1 MTTADT
7 TSGWEFWIDRGG
19 TFTDVVARSPDGDID
34 SIKLLSEN
42 PGHYADA
49 AVHGISAFLDGRD
62 EASSPAHGDTG
73 GIAAV
78 RMGTTVATNALLQRR
93 GARTALVITR
103 GFGDALRIG
112 YQNRPDI
119 FALNIELPDML
130 YSHVVEAGE
139 RVSAQ
144 GEVIVPLDEAGLRTE
159 LEKVLER
166 GVQSVAIV
174 FLHGYRFPEHERQ
187 AARIA
192 RDTGFRQ
199 ISVSHATSAL
209 MKLISRG
216 DTTLA
221 DAYLS
226 PVLNR
231 YVVQVR
237 EGLADRLGDA
247 PLLFMQSHGGLVSA
261 DAFRGRDSILSG
273 PAGGVVGMAE
283 SASAAGLKHLIGFD
297 MGGTSTDVSLYN
309 GEFERS
315 GSMTIA
321 GVRFSAPVMRV
332 ETVAAG
338 GGSILRFASQ
348 RLQVGPE
355 SAGAYPGPACY
366 RNEGPLTV
374 TDANVL
380 LGRIQPDHFPEVFG
394 PEGNEGIDFEVVSRR
409 FEQLA
414 GEVAQQTGQPADCD
428 RLAAGF
434 LRIAVERMANAIK
447 RISTQRGH
455 DVSRFTLCCFGGA
468 AGQHACQVAD
478 ALGVEQ
484 VFLHPLAGVLSA
496 YGMGMAEMR
505 SLQQRSVE
513 QPLGDE
519 LLPELASAYAELE
532 SANTALLARQGV
544 DRARLRFVRRAMLR
558 VAGSDTPLIVSWH
571 GDASRMAEEFRQA
584 HQTRFGFEPGG
595 AALIVESVESEA
607 SVPGAEVSEP
617 RWTGGERD
625 PAAEAVRDVW
635 FGDRRVP
642 TRIFRRERLAAGCR
656 IDGPAIVVEDHS
668 TLVIE
673 PDWRAEVN
681 EFGHVILARHT
692 PRPASERIGTDADPV
707 MLEVFNN
714 LFMHIAEQMGVVLE
728 NTAHSVN
735 IKERLD
741 FSCGVFDPQ
750 GDLIANAPH
759 MPVHLG
765 SMGDSVRTILGHRRD
780 TMKPGDTFMLN
791 APYNG
796 GTHLP
801 DVTVVTPVFDAEGG
815 DLIFSVAC
823 RAHHADI
830 GGCSP
835 GSMPATSASIH
846 EEGVLIDNVRLVEA
860 GRFREDAVR
869 RLLVSSGYPA
879 RNPDQNVA
887 DFKAQIAANTRG
899 VAELGAMV
907 EHFGL
912 DVVHAYMGHIK
923 RNAEA
928 CVRDAIAALRDGEWS
943 VELDGGET
951 IRVRIAIDR
960 GRRSASIDFAGT
972 SPESPDNFNAP
983 ASVARAAAL
992 YVFRTLVEDD
1002 IPLNQGCMKPL
1013 TIRFPDKCLVNPRYP
1028 SAVAAGNV
1036 ETSQCITDALLAA
1049 LNVCAAAQ
1057 GTMNNL
1063 TFGNERH
1070 QYYETICGGSGAG
1083 PGFDGASAVHTHM
1096 TNSRLTDPEVLEWRF
1111 PVRLERFCIRS
1122 GSGGGGRHRGGDGVI
1137 REIRFLEPMNVSILS
1152 NRRRLAPFG
1161 LKGGGDGQ
1169 PGRNYVI
1176 RAGGEV
1182 EQLKATAEVQLQTG
1196 DRFVVETPGGG
1207 GYGPAELQNETTSEE
1222 KPPSG

>member
-1 MTTADT
+1 MTNSNTRP
-7 TSGWEFWIDRGG
+7 GWEFWIDRGG
-19 TFTDVVARSPDGDID
+19 TFTDVVARSPEGEID
-34 SIKLLSEN
+34 SVKLLSKN

-49 AVHGISAFLDGRD
+49 AVHGIGQFTDGD
-62 EASSPAHGDTG
+62 DPAP
-73 GIAAV
+73 IAAV

-93 GARTALVITR
+93 GASTALVTTR

-119 FALNIELPDML
+119 FALEIKLPEML
-130 YSHVVEAGE
+130 YSQVIEAEE
-139 RVSAQ
+139 RISAT
-144 GEVIVPLDEAGLRTE
+144 GEVITPLDESRLRSELVQARAGGLN
-159 LEKVLER
+159 
-166 GVQSVAIV
+166 SVAIV
-174 FLHGYRFPEHERQ
+174 FLHGYRFPEHEQ
-187 AARIA
+187 EAARIA
-192 RDTGFRQ
+192 GDVGFRQ

-231 YVVQVR
+231 YVRRVR
-237 EGLADRLGDA
+237 EGLAGRLGDA

-261 DAFRGRDSILSG
+261 DAFRGKDSILSG

-283 SASAAGLKHLIGFD
+283 TASAAGLRRLIGFD

-309 GEFERS
+309 GEFERT
-315 GSMTIA
+315 GHMTIA

-366 RNEGPLTV
+366 RNDGPLTV

-380 LGRIQPDHFPEVFG
+380 LGRIQPDHFPRVFG
-394 PEGNEGIDFEVVSRR
+394 PDGDEGIDAEVVSSR
-409 FEQLA
+409 FERLA
-414 GEVAQQTGQPADCD
+414 GEVRRQTGKPVDCD
-428 RLAAGF
+428 LLAAGF

-513 QPLGDE
+513 QPLGDA
-519 LLPELASAYAELE
+519 LLPELESVFTELE
-532 SANTALLARQGV
+532 AANSELLARQGV
-544 DRARLRFVRRAMLR
+544 DPALLRFVRRGMLR

-571 GDASRMAEEFRQA
+571 GDARRIARDFRQA
-584 HQTRFGFEPGG
+584 HQTRFGFEP
-595 AALIVESVESEA
+595 AHATLIVESVESEA
-607 SVPGAEVSEP
+607 TVPGARVTEP
-617 RWTGGERD
+617 RWTGGESD

-642 TRIFRRERLAAGCR
+642 TRVFRRERLAAGCR
-656 IDGPAIVVEDHS
+656 IDGPTIIVEDNS

-673 PDWRAEVN
+673 PDWRALVN
-681 EFGHVILARHT
+681 EFGHVVLARHT
-692 PRPASERIGTDADPV
+692 PRPASERIGTEVDPV

-741 FSCGVFDPQ
+741 FSCGVFDPE

-765 SMGDSVRTILGHRRD
+765 SMGDSVNTILAQRRD

-801 DVTVVTPVFDAEGG
+801 DVTVVTPVFDAEGR
-815 DLIFSVAC
+815 DLVFSVAC

-835 GSMPATSASIH
+835 GSMPATSTSIH

-860 GRFREDAVR
+860 GKFREDAVR
-869 RLLVSSGYPA
+869 RLLASGEYPA

-899 VAELGAMV
+899 VAELGTMV
-907 EHFGL
+907 EQFGL

-923 RNAEA
+923 RNAEE
-928 CVRDAIAALRDGEWS
+928 CVREAIAALRDGEWS
-943 VELDGGET
+943 VGLDGGET
-951 IRVRIAIDR
+951 INVRIAIDHD
-960 GRRSASIDFAGT
+960 RRCAGIDFEGT
-972 SPESPDNFNAP
+972 SPESPGNFNAP
-983 ASVARAAAL
+983 ASIARAAAL

-1002 IPLNQGCMKPL
+1002 IPLNQGCMTPL
-1013 TIRFPDKCLVNPRYP
+1013 TIRFPDASLVNPRYP
-1028 SAVAAGNV
+1028 AAVAAGNV

-1049 LNVCAAAQ
+1049 LDVCAASQ
-1057 GTMNNL
+1057 GGMNNL

-1122 GSGGGGRHRGGDGVI
+1122 GSGGRGRHAGGDGVI
-1137 REIRFLEPMNVSILS
+1137 RELRFLEPMNVSILS

-1161 LKGGGDGQ
+1161 LQGGGDGQ

-1176 RAGGEV
+1176 RASGEV
-1182 EQLKATAEVQLQTG
+1182 EHLTATAEVLLQAG

-1207 GYGPAELQNETTSEE
+1207 GYGQESTRGRTFGKMAPLTDQGNSNE
-1222 KPPSG
+1222 GQR

>member
-1 MTTADT
+1 MTATDT
-7 TSGWEFWIDRGG
+7 TQGWEFWIDRGG
-19 TFTDVVARSPDGDID
+19 TFTDVVARSPKGEIA
-34 SIKLLSEN
+34 SVKLLSEN

-49 AVHGISAFLDGRD
+49 AVHGIGLFTAGDD
-62 EASSPAHGDTG
+62 PAP
-73 GIAAV
+73 IAAV

-93 GARTALVITR
+93 GASTALVTTR

-119 FALNIELPDML
+119 FALRIELPEML
-130 YSHVVEAGE
+130 YNHVIEADE
-139 RVSAQ
+139 RISAT
-144 GEVIVPLDEAGLRTE
+144 GEVITPLDEARLRTE
-159 LEKVLER
+159 LSEARAR
-166 GVQSVAIV
+166 GVNSVAIV
-174 FLHGYRFPEHERQ
+174 FLHGYRFPEHEQ
-187 AARIA
+187 LAGRIA
-192 RDTGFRQ
+192 SDIGFQQ

-231 YVVQVR
+231 YVRQVR
-237 EGLADRLGDA
+237 EGLAGRLGDA

-261 DAFRGRDSILSG
+261 DAFRGKDSILSG
-273 PAGGVVGMAE
+273 PAGGVVGMAGT
-283 SASAAGLKHLIGFD
+283 AAAAGLRRLIGFD

-315 GSMTIA
+315 GGMTIA
-321 GVRFSAPVMRV
+321 GIRFSAPVMRV

-338 GGSILRFASQ
+338 GGSILKFASQ

-355 SAGAYPGPACY
+355 SAGAFPGPACY
-366 RNEGPLTV
+366 RNDGPLTV

-380 LGRIQPDHFPEVFG
+380 LGRIQADHFPRVFG
-394 PEGNEGIDFEVVSRR
+394 PGGDEGIDVEVVTQR
-409 FEQLA
+409 FARLA
-414 GEVAQQTGQPADCD
+414 EEVRLQSGKPVDSD

-496 YGMGMAEMR
+496 YGMGLAEMR

-513 QPLGDE
+513 QPLSDD
-519 LLPELASAYAELE
+519 LLPELESTYAELE
-532 SANTALLARQGV
+532 AANADLLARQGV
-544 DRARLRFVRRAMLR
+544 DPARLCFVRRLMIK
-558 VAGSDTPLIVSWH
+558 VAGSDTPLAVTWQDGTGRMVS
-571 GDASRMAEEFRQA
+571 EFHQA
-584 HQTRFGFEPGG
+584 HRTRFGFEPTDS
-595 AALIVESVESEA
+595 ALIVESVESEA
-607 SVPGAEVSEP
+607 TVPGARVVEP
-617 RWTGGERD
+617 GWTGGERD
-625 PAAEAVRDVW
+625 PEAEAVRDVW
-635 FGDRRVP
+635 FGERRIP
-642 TRIFRRERLAAGCR
+642 TPIFRRDRLAAGCL
-656 IDGPAIVVEDHS
+656 IDGPAIIVENNS

-673 PDWRAEVN
+673 PDWRAHVN
-681 EFGHVILARHT
+681 DFGHVILSRHT
-692 PRPASERIGTDADPV
+692 PRPAAERVGTDADPV

-741 FSCGVFDPQ
+741 FSCGVFDPD

-765 SMGDSVRTILGHRRD
+765 SMGDSVRAILEHRRE
-780 TMKPGDTFMLN
+780 TMKPGDAFMLN

-801 DVTVVTPVFDAEGG
+801 DVTVVAPVFDAGG
-815 DLIFSVAC
+815 RNLIFSVAC

-830 GGCSP
+830 GGISP
-835 GSMPATSASIH
+835 GSMPATSTSIH
-846 EEGVLIDNVRLVEA
+846 EEGVLIDNVGLVDA
-860 GRFREDAVR
+860 GRFQEDAVR
-869 RLLVSSGYPA
+869 ALLASGPHPA
-879 RNPDQNVA
+879 RNPDQNIA

-907 EHFGL
+907 EQFGL
-912 DVVHAYMGHIK
+912 EVVHAYMAHIK
-923 RNAEA
+923 RNAEE
-928 CVRDAIAALRDGEWS
+928 CVRDAIAALHDGDWS
-943 VELDGGET
+943 LALDGGET
-951 IRVRIAIDR
+951 VRVRVLIDR
-960 GRRSASIDFAGT
+960 AQRCATLDFDGT
-972 SPESPDNFNAP
+972 SGESPGNFNAP
-983 ASVARAAAL
+983 ASIARAAAL
-992 YVFRTLVEDD
+992 YVFRTLVKED
-1002 IPLNQGCMKPL
+1002 IPLNQGCLKPL
-1013 TIRFPDKCLVNPRYP
+1013 TIRLPEGSLVSPRYP
-1028 SAVAAGNV
+1028 AAVAAGNV

-1063 TFGNERH
+1063 TFGNDRH

-1083 PGFDGASAVHTHM
+1083 PDFDGASAVHTHM

-1111 PVRLERFCIRS
+1111 PVRLERFCIRR
-1122 GSGGGGRHRGGDGVI
+1122 GSGGSGRHRGGDGVI
-1137 REIRFLEPMNVSILS
+1137 RELRFLEPMNVSILS
-1152 NRRRLAPFG
+1152 NRRRQAPFG
-1161 LKGGGDGQ
+1161 LHGGADGQ

-1176 RAGGEV
+1176 RADGSLEH
-1182 EQLKATAEVQLQTG
+1182 LTATAEVQLETN

-1207 GYGPAELQNETTSEE
+1207 GYGSARFQDRS
-1222 KPPSG
+1222 

>member
-1 MTTADT
+1 MTATDT
-7 TSGWEFWIDRGG
+7 TQGWEFWIDRGG
-19 TFTDVVARSPDGDID
+19 TFTDVVARSPKGEIA
-34 SIKLLSEN
+34 SVKLLSEN

-49 AVHGISAFLDGRD
+49 AVHGIGLFTAGDD
-62 EASSPAHGDTG
+62 PAP
-73 GIAAV
+73 IAAV

-93 GARTALVITR
+93 GASTALVTTR

-119 FALNIELPDML
+119 FALRIELPEML
-130 YSHVVEAGE
+130 YNHVIEADE
-139 RVSAQ
+139 RISAT
-144 GEVIVPLDEAGLRTE
+144 GEVITPLDEARLRTE
-159 LEKVLER
+159 LSEARAR
-166 GVQSVAIV
+166 GVNSVAIV
-174 FLHGYRFPEHERQ
+174 FLHGYRFPEHEQ
-187 AARIA
+187 LAGRIA
-192 RDTGFRQ
+192 SDIGFQQ

-231 YVVQVR
+231 YVRQVR
-237 EGLADRLGDA
+237 EGLAGRLGDA

-261 DAFRGRDSILSG
+261 DAFRGKDSILSG
-273 PAGGVVGMAE
+273 PAGGVVGMAGT
-283 SASAAGLKHLIGFD
+283 AAAAGLRRLIGFD

-315 GSMTIA
+315 GGMTIA
-321 GVRFSAPVMRV
+321 GIRFSAPVMRV

-338 GGSILRFASQ
+338 GGSILKFASQ

-355 SAGAYPGPACY
+355 SAGAFPGPACY
-366 RNEGPLTV
+366 RNDGPLTV

-380 LGRIQPDHFPEVFG
+380 LGRIQADHFPRVFG
-394 PEGNEGIDFEVVSRR
+394 PGGDEGIDVEVVTQR
-409 FEQLA
+409 FARLA
-414 GEVAQQTGQPADCD
+414 DEVRLQSAKPVDSD

-496 YGMGMAEMR
+496 YGMGLAEMR

-513 QPLGDE
+513 QPLSDD
-519 LLPELASAYAELE
+519 LLPELESTYAELE
-532 SANTALLARQGV
+532 AANADLLARQGV
-544 DRARLRFVRRAMLR
+544 DPARLCFVRRLMIK
-558 VAGSDTPLIVSWH
+558 VAGSDTPLAVTWQDGTGRMVS
-571 GDASRMAEEFRQA
+571 EFHQA
-584 HQTRFGFEPGG
+584 HRTRFGFEPTDS
-595 AALIVESVESEA
+595 ALIVESVESEA
-607 SVPGAEVSEP
+607 TVPGARVVEP
-617 RWTGGERD
+617 GWTGGERD
-625 PAAEAVRDVW
+625 PEAEAVRDVW
-635 FGDRRVP
+635 FGERRIP
-642 TRIFRRERLAAGCR
+642 TPIFRRDRLAAGCL
-656 IDGPAIVVEDHS
+656 IDGPAIIVENNS

-673 PDWRAEVN
+673 PDWRAHVN
-681 EFGHVILARHT
+681 DFGHVILSRHT
-692 PRPASERIGTDADPV
+692 PRPAAERVGTDADPV

-741 FSCGVFDPQ
+741 FSCGVFDPD

-765 SMGDSVRTILGHRRD
+765 SMGDSVRAILEHRRE
-780 TMKPGDTFMLN
+780 TMKPGDAFMLN

-801 DVTVVTPVFDAEGG
+801 DVTVVAPVFDAGG
-815 DLIFSVAC
+815 RNLIFSVAC

-830 GGCSP
+830 GGISP
-835 GSMPATSASIH
+835 GSMPATSTSIH
-846 EEGVLIDNVRLVEA
+846 EEGVLIDNVGLVDA
-860 GRFREDAVR
+860 GRFQEDAVR
-869 RLLVSSGYPA
+869 ALLASGPHPA
-879 RNPDQNVA
+879 RNPDQNIA

-907 EHFGL
+907 EQFGL
-912 DVVHAYMGHIK
+912 EVVHAYMAHIK
-923 RNAEA
+923 RNAEE
-928 CVRDAIAALRDGEWS
+928 CVRDAIAALHDGDWS
-943 VELDGGET
+943 LALDGGET
-951 IRVRIAIDR
+951 VRVRVLIDR
-960 GRRSASIDFAGT
+960 ARRCATLDFDGT
-972 SPESPDNFNAP
+972 SGESPGNFNAP
-983 ASVARAAAL
+983 ASIARAAAL
-992 YVFRTLVEDD
+992 YVFRTLVKED
-1002 IPLNQGCMKPL
+1002 IPLNQGCLKPL
-1013 TIRFPDKCLVNPRYP
+1013 TIRLPEGSLVSPRYP
-1028 SAVAAGNV
+1028 AAVAAGNV

-1063 TFGNERH
+1063 TFGNDRH

-1083 PGFDGASAVHTHM
+1083 PDFDGASAVHTHM

-1111 PVRLERFCIRS
+1111 PVRLERFCIRR
-1122 GSGGGGRHRGGDGVI
+1122 GSGGSGRHRGGDGVI
-1137 REIRFLEPMNVSILS
+1137 RELRFLEPMNVSILS
-1152 NRRRLAPFG
+1152 NRRRQAPFG
-1161 LKGGGDGQ
+1161 LHGGADGQ

-1176 RAGGEV
+1176 RADGSLEH
-1182 EQLKATAEVQLQTG
+1182 LTATAEVQLETN

-1207 GYGPAELQNETTSEE
+1207 GYGSARFQDRS
-1222 KPPSG
+1222 

>member
-1 MTTADT
+1 MTATDT
-7 TSGWEFWIDRGG
+7 TQGWEFWIDRGG
-19 TFTDVVARSPDGDID
+19 TFTDVVARSPKGEIA
-34 SIKLLSEN
+34 SVKLLSEN

-49 AVHGISAFLDGRD
+49 AVHGIGLFTAGDD
-62 EASSPAHGDTG
+62 PAP
-73 GIAAV
+73 IAAV

-93 GARTALVITR
+93 GASTALVTTR

-119 FALNIELPDML
+119 FALRIELPEML
-130 YSHVVEAGE
+130 YSHVIEADE
-139 RVSAQ
+139 RISAT
-144 GEVIVPLDEAGLRTE
+144 GEVITPLDEARLRTE
-159 LEKVLER
+159 LSEARAR
-166 GVQSVAIV
+166 GVNSVAIV
-174 FLHGYRFPEHERQ
+174 FLHGYRFPEHEQ
-187 AARIA
+187 LAGRIA
-192 RDTGFRQ
+192 SDIGFQQ

-231 YVVQVR
+231 YVRQVR
-237 EGLADRLGDA
+237 EGLAGRLGDA

-261 DAFRGRDSILSG
+261 DAFRGKDSILSG
-273 PAGGVVGMAE
+273 PAGGVVGMAGT
-283 SASAAGLKHLIGFD
+283 AAAAGLRRLIGFD

-315 GSMTIA
+315 GGMTIA
-321 GVRFSAPVMRV
+321 GIRFSAPVMRV

-338 GGSILRFASQ
+338 GGSILKFASQ

-355 SAGAYPGPACY
+355 SAGAFPGPACY
-366 RNEGPLTV
+366 RNDGPLTV

-380 LGRIQPDHFPEVFG
+380 LGRIQADHFPRVFG
-394 PEGNEGIDFEVVSRR
+394 PGGDEGIDVEVVTQR
-409 FEQLA
+409 FARLA
-414 GEVAQQTGQPADCD
+414 DEVRLQSGKPVDSD

-496 YGMGMAEMR
+496 YGMGLAEMR

-513 QPLGDE
+513 QPLSDD
-519 LLPELASAYAELE
+519 LLPELESTYAELE
-532 SANTALLARQGV
+532 AANADLLARQGV
-544 DRARLRFVRRAMLR
+544 DPARLCFVRRLMIK
-558 VAGSDTPLIVSWH
+558 VAGSDTPLAVTWQDGTGRMVS
-571 GDASRMAEEFRQA
+571 EFHQA
-584 HQTRFGFEPGG
+584 HRTRFGFEPTDS
-595 AALIVESVESEA
+595 ALIVESVESEA
-607 SVPGAEVSEP
+607 TVPGARVVEP
-617 RWTGGERD
+617 GWTGGERD
-625 PAAEAVRDVW
+625 PEAEAVRDVW
-635 FGDRRVP
+635 FGERRIP
-642 TRIFRRERLAAGCR
+642 TPIFRRDRLAAGCL
-656 IDGPAIVVEDHS
+656 IDGPAIIVENNS

-673 PDWRAEVN
+673 PDWRAHVN
-681 EFGHVILARHT
+681 DFGHVILSRHT
-692 PRPASERIGTDADPV
+692 PRPAAERVGTDADPV
-707 MLEVFNN
+707 ILEVFNN

-741 FSCGVFDPQ
+741 FSCGVFDPD

-765 SMGDSVRTILGHRRD
+765 SMGDSVRAILEHRRE
-780 TMKPGDTFMLN
+780 TMKPGDAFMLN

-801 DVTVVTPVFDAEGG
+801 DVTVVAPVFDAGG
-815 DLIFSVAC
+815 RNLIFSVAC

-830 GGCSP
+830 GGISP
-835 GSMPATSASIH
+835 GSMPATSTSIH
-846 EEGVLIDNVRLVEA
+846 EEGVLIDNVGLVDA
-860 GRFREDAVR
+860 GRFQEDAVR
-869 RLLVSSGYPA
+869 ALLASGPHPA
-879 RNPDQNVA
+879 RNPDQNIA

-907 EHFGL
+907 EQFGL
-912 DVVHAYMGHIK
+912 EVVHAYMAHIK
-923 RNAEA
+923 RNAEE
-928 CVRDAIAALRDGEWS
+928 CVRDAIAALHDGDWS
-943 VELDGGET
+943 LALDGGET
-951 IRVRIAIDR
+951 VRVRVLIDR
-960 GRRSASIDFAGT
+960 AQRCATLDFDGT
-972 SPESPDNFNAP
+972 SGESPGNFNAP
-983 ASVARAAAL
+983 ASIARAAAL
-992 YVFRTLVEDD
+992 YVFRTLVKED
-1002 IPLNQGCMKPL
+1002 IPLNQGCLKPL
-1013 TIRFPDKCLVNPRYP
+1013 TIRLPEGSLVSPRYP
-1028 SAVAAGNV
+1028 AAVAAGNV

-1063 TFGNERH
+1063 TFGNDRH

-1083 PGFDGASAVHTHM
+1083 PDFDGASAVHTHM

-1111 PVRLERFCIRS
+1111 PVRLERFCIRR
-1122 GSGGGGRHRGGDGVI
+1122 GSGGSGRHRGGDGVI
-1137 REIRFLEPMNVSILS
+1137 RELRFLEPMNVSILS
-1152 NRRRLAPFG
+1152 NRRRQAPFG
-1161 LKGGGDGQ
+1161 LHGGADGQ

-1176 RAGGEV
+1176 RADGSLEH
-1182 EQLKATAEVQLQTG
+1182 LTATAEVQLETN

-1207 GYGPAELQNETTSEE
+1207 GYGSARFQDRS
-1222 KPPSG
+1222 

>member
-1 MTTADT
+1 MTATDT
-7 TSGWEFWIDRGG
+7 TQGWEFWIDRGG
-19 TFTDVVARSPDGDID
+19 TFTDVVARSPKGEIA
-34 SIKLLSEN
+34 SVKLLSEN

-49 AVHGISAFLDGRD
+49 AVHGIGLFTAGDD
-62 EASSPAHGDTG
+62 PAP
-73 GIAAV
+73 IAAV

-93 GARTALVITR
+93 GASTALVTTR

-119 FALNIELPDML
+119 FALRIELPEML
-130 YSHVVEAGE
+130 YSHVIEADE
-139 RVSAQ
+139 RISAT
-144 GEVIVPLDEAGLRTE
+144 GEVITPLDEARLRTE
-159 LEKVLER
+159 LSEARAR
-166 GVQSVAIV
+166 GVNSVAIV
-174 FLHGYRFPEHERQ
+174 FLHGYRFPEHEQ
-187 AARIA
+187 LAGRIA
-192 RDTGFRQ
+192 SDIGFQQ

-231 YVVQVR
+231 YVRQVR
-237 EGLADRLGDA
+237 EGLAGRLGDA

-261 DAFRGRDSILSG
+261 DAFRGKDSILSG
-273 PAGGVVGMAE
+273 PAGGVVGMAGT
-283 SASAAGLKHLIGFD
+283 AAAAGLRRLIGFD

-315 GSMTIA
+315 GGMTIA
-321 GVRFSAPVMRV
+321 GIRFSAPVMRV

-338 GGSILRFASQ
+338 GGSILKFASQ

-355 SAGAYPGPACY
+355 SAGALPGPACY
-366 RNEGPLTV
+366 RNDGPLTV

-380 LGRIQPDHFPEVFG
+380 LGRIQADHFPRVFG
-394 PEGNEGIDFEVVSRR
+394 PGGDEGIDVEVVTQR
-409 FEQLA
+409 FARLA
-414 GEVAQQTGQPADCD
+414 DEVRLQSAKPVDSD

-496 YGMGMAEMR
+496 YGMGLAEMR

-513 QPLGDE
+513 QPLSDD
-519 LLPELASAYAELE
+519 LLPELESTYAELE
-532 SANTALLARQGV
+532 AANADLLARQGV
-544 DRARLRFVRRAMLR
+544 DPARLCFVRRLMIK
-558 VAGSDTPLIVSWH
+558 VAGSDTPLAVTWQDGTGRMVS
-571 GDASRMAEEFRQA
+571 EFHQA
-584 HQTRFGFEPGG
+584 HRTRFGFEPTDS
-595 AALIVESVESEA
+595 ALIVESVESEA
-607 SVPGAEVSEP
+607 TVPGARVVEP
-617 RWTGGERD
+617 GWTGGERD
-625 PAAEAVRDVW
+625 PEAEAVRDVW
-635 FGDRRVP
+635 FGERRIP
-642 TRIFRRERLAAGCR
+642 TPIFRRDRLAAGCL
-656 IDGPAIVVEDHS
+656 IDGPAIIVENNS

-673 PDWRAEVN
+673 PDWRAHVN
-681 EFGHVILARHT
+681 DFGHVILSRHT
-692 PRPASERIGTDADPV
+692 PRPAAERVGTDADPV

-741 FSCGVFDPQ
+741 FSCGVFDPD

-765 SMGDSVRTILGHRRD
+765 SMGDSVRAILEHRRE
-780 TMKPGDTFMLN
+780 TMKPGDAFMLN

-801 DVTVVTPVFDAEGG
+801 DVTVVAPVFDAGG
-815 DLIFSVAC
+815 RNLIFSVAC

-830 GGCSP
+830 GGISP
-835 GSMPATSASIH
+835 GSMPATSTSIH
-846 EEGVLIDNVRLVEA
+846 EEGVLIDNVGLVDA
-860 GRFREDAVR
+860 GRFQEDAVR
-869 RLLVSSGYPA
+869 ALLASGPHPA
-879 RNPDQNVA
+879 RNPDQNIA

-907 EHFGL
+907 EQFGL
-912 DVVHAYMGHIK
+912 EVVHAYMAHIK
-923 RNAEA
+923 RNAEE
-928 CVRDAIAALRDGEWS
+928 CVRDAIAALHDGDWS
-943 VELDGGET
+943 LALDGGET
-951 IRVRIAIDR
+951 VRVRVLIDR
-960 GRRSASIDFAGT
+960 ARRCATLDFDGT
-972 SPESPDNFNAP
+972 SGESPGNFNAP
-983 ASVARAAAL
+983 ASIARAAAL
-992 YVFRTLVEDD
+992 YVFRTLVKED
-1002 IPLNQGCMKPL
+1002 IPLNQGCLKPL
-1013 TIRFPDKCLVNPRYP
+1013 TIRLPEGSLVSPRYP
-1028 SAVAAGNV
+1028 AAVAAGNV

-1063 TFGNERH
+1063 TFGNDRH

-1083 PGFDGASAVHTHM
+1083 PDFDGASAVHTHM

-1111 PVRLERFCIRS
+1111 PVRLERFCIRR
-1122 GSGGGGRHRGGDGVI
+1122 GSGGSGRHRGGDGVI
-1137 REIRFLEPMNVSILS
+1137 RELRFLEPMNVSILS
-1152 NRRRLAPFG
+1152 NRRRQAPFG
-1161 LKGGGDGQ
+1161 LHGGADGQ

-1176 RAGGEV
+1176 RADGSLEH
-1182 EQLKATAEVQLQTG
+1182 LTATAEVQLETN

-1207 GYGPAELQNETTSEE
+1207 GYGSARFQDRS
-1222 KPPSG
+1222 

>member
-1 MTTADT
+1 MTATDT
-7 TSGWEFWIDRGG
+7 TQGWEFWIDRGG
-19 TFTDVVARSPDGDID
+19 TFTDVVARSPKGEIA
-34 SIKLLSEN
+34 SVKLLSEN

-49 AVHGISAFLDGRD
+49 AVHGIGLFTAGDD
-62 EASSPAHGDTG
+62 PAP
-73 GIAAV
+73 IAAV

-93 GARTALVITR
+93 GASTALVTTR

-119 FALNIELPDML
+119 FALRIELPEML
-130 YSHVVEAGE
+130 YSHVIEADE
-139 RVSAQ
+139 RISAT
-144 GEVIVPLDEAGLRTE
+144 GEVITPLDEARLRTE
-159 LEKVLER
+159 LSEARAR
-166 GVQSVAIV
+166 GVNSVAIV
-174 FLHGYRFPEHERQ
+174 FLHGYRFPEHEQ
-187 AARIA
+187 LAGRIA
-192 RDTGFRQ
+192 SDIGFQQ

-231 YVVQVR
+231 YVRQVR
-237 EGLADRLGDA
+237 EGLAGRLGDA

-261 DAFRGRDSILSG
+261 DAFRGKDSILSG
-273 PAGGVVGMAE
+273 PAGGVVGMAGT
-283 SASAAGLKHLIGFD
+283 AAAAGLRRLIGFD

-315 GSMTIA
+315 GGMTIA
-321 GVRFSAPVMRV
+321 GIRFSAPVMRV

-338 GGSILRFASQ
+338 GGSILKFASQ

-355 SAGAYPGPACY
+355 SAGAFPGPACY
-366 RNEGPLTV
+366 RNDGPLTV

-380 LGRIQPDHFPEVFG
+380 LGRIQADHFPRVFG
-394 PEGNEGIDFEVVSRR
+394 PGGDEGIDVEVVTQR
-409 FEQLA
+409 FARLA
-414 GEVAQQTGQPADCD
+414 DEVRLQSAKPVDSD

-496 YGMGMAEMR
+496 YGMGLAEMR

-513 QPLGDE
+513 QPLSDD
-519 LLPELASAYAELE
+519 LLPELESTYAELE
-532 SANTALLARQGV
+532 AANADLLARQGV
-544 DRARLRFVRRAMLR
+544 DPARLCFVRRLMIK
-558 VAGSDTPLIVSWH
+558 VAGSDTPLAVTWQDGTGRMVS
-571 GDASRMAEEFRQA
+571 EFHQA
-584 HQTRFGFEPGG
+584 HRTRFGFEPTDS
-595 AALIVESVESEA
+595 ALIVESVESEA
-607 SVPGAEVSEP
+607 TVPGARVVEP
-617 RWTGGERD
+617 GWTGGERD
-625 PAAEAVRDVW
+625 PEAEAVRDVW
-635 FGDRRVP
+635 FGERRIP
-642 TRIFRRERLAAGCR
+642 TPIFRRDRLAAGCL
-656 IDGPAIVVEDHS
+656 IDGPAIIVENNS

-673 PDWRAEVN
+673 PDWRAHVN
-681 EFGHVILARHT
+681 DFGHVILSRHT
-692 PRPASERIGTDADPV
+692 PRPAAERVGTDADPV

-741 FSCGVFDPQ
+741 FSCGVFDPD

-765 SMGDSVRTILGHRRD
+765 SMGDSVRAILEHRRE
-780 TMKPGDTFMLN
+780 TMKPGDAFMLN

-801 DVTVVTPVFDAEGG
+801 DVTVVAPVFDAGG
-815 DLIFSVAC
+815 RNLIFSVAC

-830 GGCSP
+830 GGISP
-835 GSMPATSASIH
+835 GSMPATSTSIH
-846 EEGVLIDNVRLVEA
+846 EEGVLIDNVGLVDA
-860 GRFREDAVR
+860 GRFQEDAVR
-869 RLLVSSGYPA
+869 ALLASGPHPA
-879 RNPDQNVA
+879 RNPDQNIA

-907 EHFGL
+907 EQFGL
-912 DVVHAYMGHIK
+912 EVVHAYMAHIK
-923 RNAEA
+923 RNAEE
-928 CVRDAIAALRDGEWS
+928 CVRDAIAALHDGDWS
-943 VELDGGET
+943 LALDGGET
-951 IRVRIAIDR
+951 VRVRVLIDR
-960 GRRSASIDFAGT
+960 ARRCATLDFDGT
-972 SPESPDNFNAP
+972 SGESPGNFNAP
-983 ASVARAAAL
+983 ASIARAAAL
-992 YVFRTLVEDD
+992 YVFRTLVKED
-1002 IPLNQGCMKPL
+1002 IPLNQGCLKPL
-1013 TIRFPDKCLVNPRYP
+1013 TIRLPEGSLVSPRYP
-1028 SAVAAGNV
+1028 AAVAAGNV

-1063 TFGNERH
+1063 TFGNDRH

-1083 PGFDGASAVHTHM
+1083 PDFDGASAVHTHM

-1111 PVRLERFCIRS
+1111 PVRLERFCIRR
-1122 GSGGGGRHRGGDGVI
+1122 GSGGSGRHRGGDGVI
-1137 REIRFLEPMNVSILS
+1137 RELRFLEPMNVSILS
-1152 NRRRLAPFG
+1152 NRRRQAPFG
-1161 LKGGGDGQ
+1161 LHGGADGQ

-1176 RAGGEV
+1176 RADGSLEH
-1182 EQLKATAEVQLQTG
+1182 LTATAEVQLETN

-1207 GYGPAELQNETTSEE
+1207 GYGSARFQDRS
-1222 KPPSG
+1222 

>member
-1 MTTADT
+1 MMAAVNTR
-7 TSGWEFWIDRGG
+7 GWEFWIDRGG
-19 TFTDVVARSPDGDID
+19 TFTDVVARNPDGEIA
-34 SIKLLSEN
+34 SVKLLSEN

-49 AVHGISAFLDGRD
+49 AVHGIGLFTDGD
-62 EASSPAHGDTG
+62 DPAP
-73 GIAAV
+73 IAAV
-78 RMGTTVATNALLQRR
+78 RMGTTVATNALLQRL
-93 GARTALVITR
+93 GASTALVTTR

-119 FALNIELPDML
+119 FALQIKLPEML
-130 YSHVVEAGE
+130 YSQVIEAEE
-139 RVSAQ
+139 RISAT
-144 GEVIVPLDEAGLRTE
+144 GEVITSLDEARLRSE
-159 LEKVLER
+159 LAR
-166 GVQSVAIV
+166 ARAGGVNSVAIV
-174 FLHGYRFPEHERQ
+174 FLHGYRFPEHERV
-187 AARIA
+187 AGRIA
-192 RDTGFRQ
+192 ADLGFEQ

-226 PVLNR
+226 PVLDR
-231 YVVQVR
+231 YVRQVR
-237 EGLADRLGDA
+237 EGLAGRLGDA

-261 DAFRGRDSILSG
+261 DAFRGKDSILSG

-283 SASAAGLKHLIGFD
+283 TASAAGLRRLIGFD

-315 GSMTIA
+315 GHMTIA

-338 GGSILRFASQ
+338 GGSILKFASQ

-366 RNEGPLTV
+366 RNDGPLTV

-380 LGRIQPDHFPEVFG
+380 LGRIQPDYFPEVFG
-394 PEGNEGIDFEVVSRR
+394 PDGNEGIDAEVVSRR
-409 FEQLA
+409 FEGLA
-414 GEVAQQTGQPADCD
+414 KAVRRQTGKPVVRD

-513 QPLGDE
+513 QFLSDE
-519 LLPELASAYAELE
+519 LLPEIESVYAELE
-532 SANTALLARQGV
+532 AANAQLLARQGV
-544 DRARLRFVRRAMLR
+544 DAAHLRFVRRAMFR
-558 VAGSDTPLIVSWH
+558 VAGSDTSLIVSWH
-571 GDASRMAEEFRQA
+571 GDARRMAQEFRQA
-584 HQTRFGFEPGG
+584 HQARFGFEPGHT
-595 AALIVESVESEA
+595 ALIVESVESEA
-607 SVPGAEVSEP
+607 EVPGARVTEP
-617 RWTGGERD
+617 GWTGGERD
-625 PAAEAVRDVW
+625 PEAEAVRDAW
-635 FGDRRVP
+635 LGDRRVP

-656 IDGPAIVVEDHS
+656 VDGPAIVVEDNS

-673 PDWRAEVN
+673 PDWRATVN

-692 PRPASERIGTDADPV
+692 PRPTSERIGTEADPV

-741 FSCGVFDPQ
+741 FSCGVFDPE

-765 SMGDSVRTILGHRRD
+765 SMGDSVRTILAHRGD
-780 TMKPGDTFMLN
+780 SMKPGDTFMLN

-801 DVTVVTPVFDAEGG
+801 DVTVVTPVFDAEGRE
-815 DLIFSVAC
+815 LIFSVAC

-835 GSMPATSASIH
+835 GSMPAASASIH
-846 EEGVLIDNVRLVEA
+846 EEGVLIDNVRLVEG
-860 GRFREDAVR
+860 GRFLEQEVR
-869 RLLVSSGYPA
+869 SLLACGEYPA

-923 RNAEA
+923 RNAEE

-943 VELDGGET
+943 LRLDGGET
-951 IRVRIAIDR
+951 IRVRITIDH
-960 GRRSASIDFAGT
+960 GRCSADIDFEGT
-972 SPESPDNFNAP
+972 SPVSPGNFNAP

-992 YVFRTLVEDD
+992 YVFRTLVEED
-1002 IPLNQGCMKPL
+1002 IPLNQGCLKPL
-1013 TIRFPDKCLVNPRYP
+1013 TIHFPDASLVNPRYP
-1028 SAVAAGNV
+1028 AAVAAGNV

-1049 LNVCAAAQ
+1049 LNVCAASQ

-1083 PGFDGASAVHTHM
+1083 PGFGGASAVHTHM

-1111 PVRLERFCIRS
+1111 PVRLERFCIRT
-1122 GSGGGGRHRGGDGVI
+1122 GSGGPGRYAGGDGVI
-1137 REIRFLEPMNVSILS
+1137 RELRFLEPMKVSILS

-1161 LKGGGDGQ
+1161 LEGGADGR

-1176 RAGGEV
+1176 RASGEV
-1182 EQLKATAEVQLQTG
+1182 EHLTATAEVQLQTA

-1207 GYGPAELQNETTSEE
+1207 GYGPAVSSDES
-1222 KPPSG
+1222 

>member
-1 MTTADT
+1 MTATDT
-7 TSGWEFWIDRGG
+7 TQGWEFWIDRGG
-19 TFTDVVARSPDGDID
+19 TFTDVVARSPKGEIA
-34 SIKLLSEN
+34 SVKLLSEN

-49 AVHGISAFLDGRD
+49 AVHGIGLFTAGDD
-62 EASSPAHGDTG
+62 PAP
-73 GIAAV
+73 IAAV

-93 GARTALVITR
+93 GASTALVTTR

-119 FALNIELPDML
+119 FALRIELPEML
-130 YSHVVEAGE
+130 YSHVIEADE
-139 RVSAQ
+139 RISAT
-144 GEVIVPLDEAGLRTE
+144 GEVITPLDEARLRTE
-159 LEKVLER
+159 LSEARAR
-166 GVQSVAIV
+166 GVNSVAIV
-174 FLHGYRFPEHERQ
+174 FLHGYRFPEHEQ
-187 AARIA
+187 LAGRIA
-192 RDTGFRQ
+192 SDIGFQQ

-231 YVVQVR
+231 YVRQVR
-237 EGLADRLGDA
+237 EGLAGRLGDA

-261 DAFRGRDSILSG
+261 DAFRGKDSILSG
-273 PAGGVVGMAE
+273 PAGGVVGMAGT
-283 SASAAGLKHLIGFD
+283 AAAAGLRRLIGFD

-315 GSMTIA
+315 GGMTIA
-321 GVRFSAPVMRV
+321 GIRFSAPVMRV

-338 GGSILRFASQ
+338 GGSILKFASQ

-355 SAGAYPGPACY
+355 SAGALPGPACY
-366 RNEGPLTV
+366 RNDGPLTV

-380 LGRIQPDHFPEVFG
+380 LGRIQADHFPRVFG
-394 PEGNEGIDFEVVSRR
+394 PGGDEGIDVEVVTQR
-409 FEQLA
+409 FARLA
-414 GEVAQQTGQPADCD
+414 DEVRLQSAKPVDSD

-496 YGMGMAEMR
+496 YGMGLAEMR

-513 QPLGDE
+513 QPLSDD
-519 LLPELASAYAELE
+519 LLPELESTYAELE
-532 SANTALLARQGV
+532 AANADLLARQGV
-544 DRARLRFVRRAMLR
+544 DPARLCFVRRLMIK
-558 VAGSDTPLIVSWH
+558 VAGSDTPLAVTWQDGTGRMVS
-571 GDASRMAEEFRQA
+571 EFHQA
-584 HQTRFGFEPGG
+584 HRTRFGFEPTDS
-595 AALIVESVESEA
+595 ALIVESVESEA
-607 SVPGAEVSEP
+607 TVPGARVVEP
-617 RWTGGERD
+617 GWTGGERD
-625 PAAEAVRDVW
+625 PEAEAVRDVW
-635 FGDRRVP
+635 FGERRIP
-642 TRIFRRERLAAGCR
+642 TPIFRRDRLAAGCL
-656 IDGPAIVVEDHS
+656 IDGPAIIVENNS

-673 PDWRAEVN
+673 PDWRAHVN
-681 EFGHVILARHT
+681 DFGHVILSRHT
-692 PRPASERIGTDADPV
+692 PRPAAERVGTDADPV

-741 FSCGVFDPQ
+741 FSCGVFDPD

-765 SMGDSVRTILGHRRD
+765 SMGDSVRAILEHRRE
-780 TMKPGDTFMLN
+780 TMKPGDAFMLN

-801 DVTVVTPVFDAEGG
+801 DVTVVAPVFDAGG
-815 DLIFSVAC
+815 RNLIFSVAC

-830 GGCSP
+830 GGISP
-835 GSMPATSASIH
+835 GSMPATSTSIH
-846 EEGVLIDNVRLVEA
+846 EEGVLIDNVGLVDA
-860 GRFREDAVR
+860 GRFQEDAVR
-869 RLLVSSGYPA
+869 ALLASGPHPA
-879 RNPDQNVA
+879 RNPDQNIA

-907 EHFGL
+907 EQFGL
-912 DVVHAYMGHIK
+912 EVVHAYMAHIK
-923 RNAEA
+923 RNAEE
-928 CVRDAIAALRDGEWS
+928 CVRDAIAALHDGDWS
-943 VELDGGET
+943 LALDGGET
-951 IRVRIAIDR
+951 VRVRVLIDR
-960 GRRSASIDFAGT
+960 AQRCATLDFDGT
-972 SPESPDNFNAP
+972 SGESPGNFNAP
-983 ASVARAAAL
+983 ASIARAAAL
-992 YVFRTLVEDD
+992 YVFRTLVKED
-1002 IPLNQGCMKPL
+1002 IPLNQGCLKPL
-1013 TIRFPDKCLVNPRYP
+1013 TIRLPEGSLVSPRYP
-1028 SAVAAGNV
+1028 AAVAAGNV

-1063 TFGNERH
+1063 TFGNDRH

-1083 PGFDGASAVHTHM
+1083 PDFDGASAVHTHM

-1111 PVRLERFCIRS
+1111 PVRLERFCIRR
-1122 GSGGGGRHRGGDGVI
+1122 GSGGSGRHRGGDGVI
-1137 REIRFLEPMNVSILS
+1137 RELRFLEPMNVSILS
-1152 NRRRLAPFG
+1152 NRRRQAPFG
-1161 LKGGGDGQ
+1161 LHGGADGQ

-1176 RAGGEV
+1176 RADGSLEH
-1182 EQLKATAEVQLQTG
+1182 LTATAEVQLETN

-1207 GYGPAELQNETTSEE
+1207 GYGSARFQDRS
-1222 KPPSG
+1222 

>member
-1 MTTADT
+1 M
-7 TSGWEFWIDRGG
+7 GWEFWIDRGG
-19 TFTDVVARSPDGDID
+19 TFTDVVARSPEGQIA
-34 SIKLLSEN
+34 SVKLLSEN

-49 AVHGISAFLDGRD
+49 AVHGIGLFTAGDV
-62 EASSPAHGDTG
+62 PAPIT
-73 GIAAV
+73 AV

-93 GARTALVITR
+93 GAPTALVTTR
-103 GFGDALRIG
+103 GFRDALRIG

-119 FALNIELPDML
+119 FALNIELPEML
-130 YSHVVEAGE
+130 YSHVIEADE

-144 GEVIVPLDEAGLRTE
+144 GDVIVPLNDARLRTE
-159 LEKVLER
+159 LEEVLER

-174 FLHGYRFPEHERQ
+174 FLHGYRFPEHEQ
-187 AARIA
+187 LAARIA
-192 RDTGFRQ
+192 GELGFRQ
-199 ISVSHATSAL
+199 VSVSHATSAL

-231 YVVQVR
+231 YVRQVR

-283 SASAAGLKHLIGFD
+283 TAAAAGLRRLIGFD

-309 GEFERS
+309 GEFERA
-315 GSMTIA
+315 GHMNIA
-321 GVRFSAPVMRV
+321 GIRFSAPVMRV

-355 SAGAYPGPACY
+355 SAGAFPGPACY
-366 RNEGPLTV
+366 RNDGPLTV

-380 LGRIQPDHFPEVFG
+380 LGRIQPDCFPRVFG
-394 PEGNEGIDFEVVSRR
+394 PEGSEGIDVQVVSRR
-409 FEQLA
+409 FEHLA
-414 GEVAQQTGQPADCD
+414 GEVRRQTGKPVDCD

-513 QPLGDE
+513 QSLGDE
-519 LLPELASAYAELE
+519 LLPELEPVFNDLE
-532 SANTALLARQGV
+532 AANSKLLARQGV
-544 DRARLRFVRRAMLR
+544 DPASLRFVRRGMLK
-558 VAGSDTPLIVSWH
+558 VAGSDTPLFISWH
-571 GDASRMAEEFRQA
+571 GDATRMAEEFRRA
-584 HQTRFGFEPGG
+584 HLARFGFEPSHST
-595 AALIVESVESEA
+595 LIVESVESEA
-607 SVPGAEVSEP
+607 TVPGASVTEP
-617 RWTGGERD
+617 CWTGGERD

-642 TRIFRRERLAAGCR
+642 TRVFRRERLAAGCR
-656 IDGPAIVVEDHS
+656 VDGPAIIVEDNS
-668 TLVIE
+668 TVIIE
-673 PDWRAEVN
+673 PDWHAAVN
-681 EFGHVILARHT
+681 EFGHLILARHT
-692 PRPASERIGTDADPV
+692 PRAASERIGTEVDPV

-741 FSCGVFDPQ
+741 FSCGVFDPE

-765 SMGDSVRTILGHRRD
+765 SMGDSVRSILVHRRD

-801 DVTVVTPVFDAEGG
+801 DVTVVTPVFDAEGS

-835 GSMPATSASIH
+835 GSMPATSESIH
-846 EEGVLIDNVRLVEA
+846 EEGVLIDNVRLVEG

-869 RLLVSSGYPA
+869 RLLASGEYPA

-899 VAELGAMV
+899 VAEIGAMV
-907 EHFGL
+907 KHFGL

-923 RNAEA
+923 RNAEV

-943 VELDGGET
+943 AELDGGET
-951 IRVRIAIDR
+951 IRVRVAIDHGQR
-960 GRRSASIDFAGT
+960 CASIDFEGT
-972 SPESPDNFNAP
+972 SPESTGNFNAP
-983 ASVARAAAL
+983 ASIARAAAL
-992 YVFRTLVEDD
+992 YVFRTLVKDE

-1013 TIRFPDKCLVNPRYP
+1013 TIRFPDASLVNPRYP
-1028 SAVAAGNV
+1028 AAVAAGNV

-1070 QYYETICGGSGAG
+1070 QYYETVCGGSGAG

-1111 PVRLERFCIRS
+1111 PVRLERFSIRT
-1122 GSGGGGRHRGGDGVI
+1122 GSGGRGRYNGGEGVI
-1137 REIRFLEPMNVSILS
+1137 RELRFLEPMNVSILS

-1161 LKGGGDGQ
+1161 LEGGADGQ

-1176 RAGGEV
+1176 RADGEV
-1182 EQLKATAEVQLQTG
+1182 EHLTATAEVQLRTG

-1207 GYGPAELQNETTSEE
+1207 GYGPAGTSDE
-1222 KPPSG
+1222 S

>member
-1 MTTADT
+1 MTATDT
-7 TSGWEFWIDRGG
+7 TQGWEFWIDRGG
-19 TFTDVVARSPDGDID
+19 TFTDVVARSPKGEIA
-34 SIKLLSEN
+34 SVKLLSEN

-49 AVHGISAFLDGRD
+49 AVHGIGLFTAGDD
-62 EASSPAHGDTG
+62 PAP
-73 GIAAV
+73 IAAV

-93 GARTALVITR
+93 GASTALVTTR

-119 FALNIELPDML
+119 FALRIELPEML
-130 YSHVVEAGE
+130 YSHVIEADE
-139 RVSAQ
+139 RISAT
-144 GEVIVPLDEAGLRTE
+144 GEVITPLDEARLRTE
-159 LEKVLER
+159 LSEARAR
-166 GVQSVAIV
+166 GVNSVAIV
-174 FLHGYRFPEHERQ
+174 FLHGYRFPEHEQ
-187 AARIA
+187 LAGRIA
-192 RDTGFRQ
+192 SDIGFQQ

-231 YVVQVR
+231 YVRQVR
-237 EGLADRLGDA
+237 EGLAGRLGDA

-261 DAFRGRDSILSG
+261 DAFRGKDSILSG
-273 PAGGVVGMAE
+273 PAGGVVGMAGT
-283 SASAAGLKHLIGFD
+283 AAAAGLRRLIGFD

-315 GSMTIA
+315 GGMTIA
-321 GVRFSAPVMRV
+321 GIRFSAPVMRV

-338 GGSILRFASQ
+338 GGSILKFASQ

-355 SAGAYPGPACY
+355 SAGAFPGPACY
-366 RNEGPLTV
+366 RNDGPLTV

-380 LGRIQPDHFPEVFG
+380 LGRIQADHFPRVFG
-394 PEGNEGIDFEVVSRR
+394 PGGDEGIDVEVVTQR
-409 FEQLA
+409 FARLA
-414 GEVAQQTGQPADCD
+414 DEVRLQSGKPVDSD

-496 YGMGMAEMR
+496 YGMGLAEMR

-513 QPLGDE
+513 QPLSDD
-519 LLPELASAYAELE
+519 LLPELESTYAELE
-532 SANTALLARQGV
+532 AANADLLARQGV
-544 DRARLRFVRRAMLR
+544 DPARLCFVRRLMIK
-558 VAGSDTPLIVSWH
+558 VAGSDTPLAVTWQDGTGRMVS
-571 GDASRMAEEFRQA
+571 EFHQA
-584 HQTRFGFEPGG
+584 HRTRFGFEPTDS
-595 AALIVESVESEA
+595 ALIVESVESEA
-607 SVPGAEVSEP
+607 TVPGARVVEP
-617 RWTGGERD
+617 GWTGGERD
-625 PAAEAVRDVW
+625 PEAEAVRDVW
-635 FGDRRVP
+635 FGERRIP
-642 TRIFRRERLAAGCR
+642 TPIFRRDRLAAGCL
-656 IDGPAIVVEDHS
+656 IDGPAIIVENNS

-673 PDWRAEVN
+673 PDWRAHVN
-681 EFGHVILARHT
+681 DFGHVILSRHT
-692 PRPASERIGTDADPV
+692 PRPAAERVGTDADPV

-741 FSCGVFDPQ
+741 FSCGVFDPD

-765 SMGDSVRTILGHRRD
+765 SMGDSVRAILEHRRE
-780 TMKPGDTFMLN
+780 TMKPGDAFMLN

-801 DVTVVTPVFDAEGG
+801 DVTVVAPVFDAGG
-815 DLIFSVAC
+815 RNLIFSVAC

-830 GGCSP
+830 GGISP
-835 GSMPATSASIH
+835 GSMPATSTSIH
-846 EEGVLIDNVRLVEA
+846 EEGVLIDNVGLVDA
-860 GRFREDAVR
+860 GRFQEDAVR
-869 RLLVSSGYPA
+869 ALLASGPHPA
-879 RNPDQNVA
+879 RNPDQNIA

-907 EHFGL
+907 EQFGL
-912 DVVHAYMGHIK
+912 EVVHAYMAHIK
-923 RNAEA
+923 RNAEE
-928 CVRDAIAALRDGEWS
+928 CVRDAIAALHDGDWS
-943 VELDGGET
+943 LALDGGET
-951 IRVRIAIDR
+951 VRVRVLIDR
-960 GRRSASIDFAGT
+960 AQRCATLDFDGT
-972 SPESPDNFNAP
+972 SGESPGNFNAP
-983 ASVARAAAL
+983 ASIARAAAL
-992 YVFRTLVEDD
+992 YVFRTLVKED
-1002 IPLNQGCMKPL
+1002 IPLNQGCLKPL
-1013 TIRFPDKCLVNPRYP
+1013 TIRLPEGSLVSPRYP
-1028 SAVAAGNV
+1028 AAVAAGNV

-1063 TFGNERH
+1063 TFGNDRH

-1083 PGFDGASAVHTHM
+1083 PDFDGASAVHTHM

-1111 PVRLERFCIRS
+1111 PVRLERFCIRR
-1122 GSGGGGRHRGGDGVI
+1122 GSGGSGRHRGGDGVI
-1137 REIRFLEPMNVSILS
+1137 RELRFLEPMNVSILS
-1152 NRRRLAPFG
+1152 NRRRQAPFG
-1161 LKGGGDGQ
+1161 LHGGADGQ

-1176 RAGGEV
+1176 RADGSLEH
-1182 EQLKATAEVQLQTG
+1182 LTATAEVQLETN

-1207 GYGPAELQNETTSEE
+1207 GYGSARFQDRS
-1222 KPPSG
+1222 

>member
-1 MTTADT
+1 MTATDT
-7 TSGWEFWIDRGG
+7 TQGWEFWIDRGG
-19 TFTDVVARSPDGDID
+19 TFTDVVARSPKGEIA
-34 SIKLLSEN
+34 SVKLLSEN

-49 AVHGISAFLDGRD
+49 AVHGIGLFTAGDD
-62 EASSPAHGDTG
+62 PAP
-73 GIAAV
+73 IAAV

-93 GARTALVITR
+93 GASTALVTTR

-119 FALNIELPDML
+119 FALRIELPEML
-130 YSHVVEAGE
+130 YSHVIEADE
-139 RVSAQ
+139 RISAT
-144 GEVIVPLDEAGLRTE
+144 GEVITPLDEARLRTE
-159 LEKVLER
+159 LSEARAR
-166 GVQSVAIV
+166 GVNSVAIV
-174 FLHGYRFPEHERQ
+174 FLHGYRFPEHEQ
-187 AARIA
+187 LAGRIA
-192 RDTGFRQ
+192 SDIGFQQ

-231 YVVQVR
+231 YVRQVR
-237 EGLADRLGDA
+237 EGLAGRLGDA

-261 DAFRGRDSILSG
+261 DAFRGKDSILSG
-273 PAGGVVGMAE
+273 PAGGVVGMAGT
-283 SASAAGLKHLIGFD
+283 AAAAGLRRLIGFD

-315 GSMTIA
+315 GGMTIA
-321 GVRFSAPVMRV
+321 GIRFSAPVMRV

-338 GGSILRFASQ
+338 GGSILKFASQ

-355 SAGAYPGPACY
+355 SAGALPGPACY
-366 RNEGPLTV
+366 RNDGPLTV

-380 LGRIQPDHFPEVFG
+380 LGRIQADHFPRVFG
-394 PEGNEGIDFEVVSRR
+394 PGGDEGIDVEVVTQR
-409 FEQLA
+409 FARLA
-414 GEVAQQTGQPADCD
+414 DEVRLQSAKPVDSD

-496 YGMGMAEMR
+496 YGMGLAEMR

-513 QPLGDE
+513 QPLSDD
-519 LLPELASAYAELE
+519 LLPELESTYAELE
-532 SANTALLARQGV
+532 AANADLLARQGV
-544 DRARLRFVRRAMLR
+544 DPARLCFVRRLMIK
-558 VAGSDTPLIVSWH
+558 VAGSDTPLAVTWQDGTGRMVS
-571 GDASRMAEEFRQA
+571 EFHQA
-584 HQTRFGFEPGG
+584 HRTRFGFEPTDS
-595 AALIVESVESEA
+595 ALIVESVESEA
-607 SVPGAEVSEP
+607 TVPGARVVEP
-617 RWTGGERD
+617 GWTGGERD
-625 PAAEAVRDVW
+625 PEAEAVRDVW
-635 FGDRRVP
+635 FGERRIP
-642 TRIFRRERLAAGCR
+642 TPIFRRDRLAAGCL
-656 IDGPAIVVEDHS
+656 IDGPAIIVENNS

-673 PDWRAEVN
+673 PDWRAHVN
-681 EFGHVILARHT
+681 DFGHVILSRHT
-692 PRPASERIGTDADPV
+692 PRPAAERVGTDADPV

-741 FSCGVFDPQ
+741 FSCGVFDPD

-765 SMGDSVRTILGHRRD
+765 SMGDSVRAILEHRRE
-780 TMKPGDTFMLN
+780 TMKPGDAFMLN

-801 DVTVVTPVFDAEGG
+801 DVTVVAPVFDAGG
-815 DLIFSVAC
+815 RNLIFSVAC

-830 GGCSP
+830 GGISP
-835 GSMPATSASIH
+835 GSMPATSTSIH
-846 EEGVLIDNVRLVEA
+846 EEGVLIDNVGLVDA
-860 GRFREDAVR
+860 GRFQEDAVR
-869 RLLVSSGYPA
+869 ALLASGPHPA
-879 RNPDQNVA
+879 RNPDQNIA

-907 EHFGL
+907 EQFGL
-912 DVVHAYMGHIK
+912 EVVHAYMAHIK
-923 RNAEA
+923 RNAEE
-928 CVRDAIAALRDGEWS
+928 CVRDAIAALHDGDWS
-943 VELDGGET
+943 LALDGGET
-951 IRVRIAIDR
+951 VRVRVLIDR
-960 GRRSASIDFAGT
+960 ARRCATLDFDGT
-972 SPESPDNFNAP
+972 SGESPGNFNAP
-983 ASVARAAAL
+983 ASIARAAAL
-992 YVFRTLVEDD
+992 YVFRTLVKED
-1002 IPLNQGCMKPL
+1002 IPLNQGCLKPL
-1013 TIRFPDKCLVNPRYP
+1013 TIRLPEGSLVSPRYP
-1028 SAVAAGNV
+1028 AAVAAGNV

-1063 TFGNERH
+1063 TFGNDRH

-1083 PGFDGASAVHTHM
+1083 PDFDGASAVHTHM

-1111 PVRLERFCIRS
+1111 PVRLERFCIRR
-1122 GSGGGGRHRGGDGVI
+1122 GSGGSGRHRGGDGVI
-1137 REIRFLEPMNVSILS
+1137 RELRFLEPMNVSILS
-1152 NRRRLAPFG
+1152 NRRRQAPFG
-1161 LKGGGDGQ
+1161 LHGGADGQ

-1176 RAGGEV
+1176 RADGSLEH
-1182 EQLKATAEVQLQTG
+1182 LTATAEVQLETN

-1207 GYGPAELQNETTSEE
+1207 GYGSARFQDRN
-1222 KPPSG
+1222 

>member
-1 MTTADT
+1 MTKTDST
-7 TSGWEFWIDRGG
+7 PGWEFWIDRGG
-19 TFTDVVARSPDGDID
+19 TFTDVVARSADGKIA
-34 SIKLLSEN
+34 SVKLLSEN

-49 AVHGISAFLDGRD
+49 AVHGIGLFTGADD
-62 EASSPAHGDTG
+62 PAP
-73 GIAAV
+73 IAAV

-93 GARTALVITR
+93 GAKTALVTTK
-103 GFGDALRIG
+103 GFRDALRIG
-112 YQNRPDI
+112 YQNRPEI
-119 FALNIELPDML
+119 FALNIELPEML
-130 YSHVVEAGE
+130 YSHVVEADE
-139 RVSAQ
+139 RVSAE
-144 GEVIVPLDEAGLRTE
+144 GDPIVPLNEETLRDE
-159 LEKVLER
+159 LEEVLAR
-166 GVQSVAIV
+166 GTQSVAIV
-174 FLHGYRFPEHERQ
+174 FLHGYRFPDHEQ
-187 AARIA
+187 TAARIA
-192 RDTGFRQ
+192 RDVGFRQ
-199 ISVSHATSAL
+199 ISVSHDTSAL

-231 YVVQVR
+231 YVRQVR
-237 EGLADRLGDA
+237 EGLAGRLGDA

-261 DAFRGRDSILSG
+261 DAFRGKDSILSG

-283 SASAAGLKHLIGFD
+283 TASGAGLRQLIGFD

-309 GEFERS
+309 GEFERA
-315 GSMTIA
+315 GHMTIA

-338 GGSILRFASQ
+338 GGSILKFASQ

-366 RNEGPLTV
+366 RNDGPLTV

-380 LGRIQPDHFPEVFG
+380 LGRIQADFFPRVFG
-394 PEGNEGIDFEVVSRR
+394 PEGDEGIAVEVVAKR

-414 GEVAQQTGQPADCD
+414 AEVRRETGKPVD
-428 RLAAGF
+428 RDLLAAGF

-478 ALGVEQ
+478 SLGVEQ

-513 QPLGDE
+513 QPLGDK
-519 LLPELASAYAELE
+519 LLSEVESVFTDLE
-532 SANTALLARQGV
+532 AANGELLARQGV
-544 DRARLRFVRRAMLR
+544 DPARLRFVRRGMLK
-558 VAGSDTPLIVSWH
+558 VAGSDTPLIVAWH
-571 GDASRMAEEFRQA
+571 GEARRMAREFRQA
-584 HQTRFGFEPGG
+584 HRTRFGFEPGH

-607 SVPGAEVSEP
+607 TVPGARVTEP
-617 RWTGGERD
+617 RWTGGDRD

-635 FGDRRVP
+635 FGDRRMP
-642 TRIFRRERLAAGCR
+642 AGIFRRERLAAGCR
-656 IDGPAIVVEDHS
+656 IDGPAIIVEDNS

-673 PDWRAEVN
+673 PDWHAAVN
-681 EFGHVILARHT
+681 EFGHLILARHT
-692 PRPASERIGTDADPV
+692 PRPTSERIGTEVDPV

-741 FSCGVFDPQ
+741 FSCGVFDPA

-765 SMGDSVRTILGHRRD
+765 SMGDSVRTILDQRRD
-780 TMKPGDTFMLN
+780 TMKPGDAFMLN

-801 DVTVVTPVFDAEGG
+801 DVTVVTPVFDAEGR

-860 GRFREDAVR
+860 GKFREDAVR
-869 RLLVSSGYPA
+869 RLLASGEHPA

-899 VAELGAMV
+899 VAELGTMV

-912 DVVHAYMGHIK
+912 QVVHAYMGHIK
-923 RNAEA
+923 QNAEE
-928 CVRDAIAALRDGEWS
+928 CVRDAIAALRDGTWS
-943 VELDGGET
+943 LELDGGEA
-951 IRVRIAIDR
+951 INVRIAIDHDQR
-960 GRRSASIDFAGT
+960 CASIDFEGT
-972 SPESPDNFNAP
+972 SPESQGNFNAP
-983 ASVARAAAL
+983 ASIARAAAL

-1013 TIRFPDKCLVNPRYP
+1013 TIRFPVASLVNPRYP
-1028 SAVAAGNV
+1028 AAVAAGNV

-1049 LNVCAAAQ
+1049 LNVCAASQ

-1111 PVRLERFCIRS
+1111 PVRLERFCIRT
-1122 GSGGGGRHRGGDGVI
+1122 GSGGRGRRNGGEGVI
-1137 REIRFLEPMNVSILS
+1137 RDIRFLEPMNVSILS

-1161 LKGGGDGQ
+1161 LQGGADGQ

-1176 RAGGEV
+1176 RENGAV
-1182 EQLKATAEVQLQTG
+1182 ERLSATAEVQLRTG

-1207 GYGPAELQNETTSEE
+1207 GYGADSP
-1222 KPPSG
+1222 

>member
-1 MTTADT
+1 MTATDT
-7 TSGWEFWIDRGG
+7 TQGWEFWIDRGG
-19 TFTDVVARSPDGDID
+19 TFTDVVARNPEGEIASV
-34 SIKLLSEN
+34 KLLSEN

-49 AVHGISAFLDGRD
+49 AVHGIGLFTAGHD
-62 EASSPAHGDTG
+62 AAT
-73 GIAAV
+73 ITAV

-93 GARTALVITR
+93 GAPTALVTTR

-119 FALNIELPDML
+119 FALRIELPEML
-130 YSHVVEAGE
+130 YSHVIEADERISAGGE
-139 RVSAQ
+139 
-144 GEVIVPLDEAGLRTE
+144 IITPLNEASLRSE
-159 LEKVLER
+159 LVAAR
-166 GVQSVAIV
+166 AGGVHSVAIV
-174 FLHGYRFPEHERQ
+174 FLHGYRFPEHERR
-187 AARIA
+187 AAEIA
-192 RDTGFRQ
+192 GEIGFRQ

-231 YVVQVR
+231 YVRQVR
-237 EGLADRLGDA
+237 EGLAGRLGDA

-261 DAFRGRDSILSG
+261 DAFRGKDSILSG
-273 PAGGVVGMAE
+273 PAGGVVGMA
-283 SASAAGLKHLIGFD
+283 ATAAVAGLRRLIGFD

-315 GSMTIA
+315 ASMTIA

-338 GGSILRFASQ
+338 GGSILKFASQ

-355 SAGAYPGPACY
+355 SAGAWPGPACY
-366 RNEGPLTV
+366 RNDGPLTV

-380 LGRIQPDHFPEVFG
+380 LGRIQPDYFPRVFG
-394 PEGNEGIDFEVVSRR
+394 PGGNEGIDVEVVSRR
-409 FEQLA
+409 FGRLA
-414 GEVAQQTGQPADCD
+414 EDVRLQTGKPVDSD

-496 YGMGMAEMR
+496 YGMGVAEMR

-513 QPLGDE
+513 QPLSDE
-519 LLPELASAYAELE
+519 LLPELESVYAELE
-532 SANTALLARQGV
+532 DANSDLLARQGV
-544 DRARLRFVRRAMLR
+544 DAARLRFVRRLMLR
-558 VAGSDTPLIVSWH
+558 VAGSDTPLVVSWD
-571 GDASRMAEEFRQA
+571 GDALQMGRKFHRVHRS
-584 HQTRFGFEPGG
+584 RFGFEPTHST
-595 AALIVESVESEA
+595 LIVESVESEA
-607 SVPGAEVSEP
+607 TVPGARVTEP
-617 RWTGGERD
+617 LWTAGERN
-625 PAAEAVRDVW
+625 PEAQAVRDVW
-635 FGDRRVP
+635 FGEERVP
-642 TRIFRRERLAAGCR
+642 TPIFRRDRLAAGCR
-656 IDGPAIVVEDHS
+656 IDGPAIIVEDNS

-673 PDWRAEVN
+673 PDWRAGVN
-681 EFGHVILARHT
+681 EFSHVVLSRHT
-692 PRPASERIGTDADPV
+692 PRPTAEHIGTEVDPV

-741 FSCGVFDPQ
+741 FSCGVFDPD

-765 SMGDSVRTILGHRRD
+765 SMGDSVKTILAHRCE
-780 TMKPGDTFMLN
+780 TMKPGDAFMLN

-801 DVTVVTPVFDAEGG
+801 DVTVVTPVFDAAGKE
-815 DLIFSVAC
+815 LIFSVAC

-830 GGCSP
+830 GGISP

-846 EEGVLIDNVRLVEA
+846 EEGVLIDNVRLVGA
-860 GRFREDAVR
+860 GMFRELEVR
-869 RLLVSSGYPA
+869 ELLASGAHPA
-879 RNPDQNVA
+879 RNPDRNVA

-912 DVVHAYMGHIK
+912 AVVHAYMRHIK
-923 RNAEA
+923 RNAEE

-951 IRVRIAIDR
+951 VSVRIAIDQA
-960 GRRSASIDFAGT
+960 RRCARIDFDGT
-972 SPESPDNFNAP
+972 SPESPGNFNAP
-983 ASVARAAAL
+983 ASIARAAAL
-992 YVFRTLVEDD
+992 YVFRTLVEED

-1013 TIRFPDKCLVNPRYP
+1013 TIHMPDASLVKPRYP
-1028 SAVAAGNV
+1028 AAVAAGNV

-1122 GSGGGGRHRGGDGVI
+1122 GSGGLGRHRGGDGVI
-1137 REIRFLEPMNVSILS
+1137 RELRFLEPMNVSILS
-1152 NRRRLAPFG
+1152 NRRRTAPFG
-1161 LKGGGDGQ
+1161 LQGGADGKQ
-1169 PGRNYVI
+1169 GRNYVI
-1176 RAGGEV
+1176 RASGAV
-1182 EQLKATAEVQLQTG
+1182 EHLTATAEVQLQTN

-1207 GYGPAELQNETTSEE
+1207 GYGSAGLRDKTRVPGN
-1222 KPPSG
+1222 GR

>member
-1 MTTADT
+1 MTAADPT
-7 TSGWEFWIDRGG
+7 RGWEFWIDRGG
-19 TFTDVVARSPDGDID
+19 TFTDVVARNPAGEIASV
-34 SIKLLSEN
+34 KLLSEN
-42 PGHYADA
+42 PGQYRDA
-49 AVHGISAFLDGRD
+49 AVHGIGLFTAGP
-62 EASSPAHGDTG
+62 EPAP
-73 GIAAV
+73 IAAV

-93 GARTALVITR
+93 GAPTALVTTR

-119 FALNIELPDML
+119 FALRIELPEML
-130 YSHVVEAGE
+130 YSHVIEADE
-139 RVSAQ
+139 RVSAR
-144 GEVIVPLDEAGLRTE
+144 GTVITPLDEAALRTALAEARALGLR
-159 LEKVLER
+159 
-166 GVQSVAIV
+166 SVAIV
-174 FLHGYRFPEHERQ
+174 FLHGYRFPAHERL

-192 RDTGFRQ
+192 REVGFGQ

-231 YVVQVR
+231 YVRQVR
-237 EGLADRLGDA
+237 SGLADRLGDA

-261 DAFRGRDSILSG
+261 DAFRGKDSILSG
-273 PAGGVVGMAE
+273 PAGGVVGMAGT
-283 SASAAGLKHLIGFD
+283 AAAAGLRHLIGFD

-315 GSMTIA
+315 ASMTIA
-321 GVRFSAPVMRV
+321 GVRFSSPVMRV

-338 GGSILRFASQ
+338 GGSILRFASS

-355 SAGAYPGPACY
+355 SAGAIPGPACY
-366 RNEGPLTV
+366 RNGGPLTV

-380 LGRIQPDHFPEVFG
+380 LGRIQADHFPRVFG
-394 PEGNEGIDFEVVSRR
+394 PRGDRGIDVEVVSRR
-409 FEQLA
+409 FAQLA
-414 GEVAQQTGQPADCD
+414 DDVRRQTGTPVDADG
-428 RLAAGF
+428 LAAGF

-455 DVSRFTLCCFGGA
+455 DISRFTLCCFGGA

-484 VFLHPLAGVLSA
+484 VMLHPLAGVLSA

-513 QPLGDE
+513 RPLSDD
-519 LLPELASAYAELE
+519 LLPELEAVYAELE
-532 SANTALLARQGV
+532 AVNADLLARQGV
-544 DRARLRFVRRAMLR
+544 DPDRLSFGRRLMLK
-558 VAGSDTPLIVSWH
+558 VDGSDTPLVVPWEP
-571 GDASRMAEEFRQA
+571 DAQRMASEFHQA
-584 HQTRFGFEPGG
+584 HRNRFGFEPADSG
-595 AALIVESVESEA
+595 LIVESVESEA
-607 SVPGAEVSEP
+607 SVPGARTLEP
-617 RWTGGERD
+617 LWTGGEED
-625 PAAEAVRDVW
+625 PGEVAVRDVW
-635 FGDRRVP
+635 FGGRRVP
-642 TRIFRRERLAAGCR
+642 TRIFRRDRLGAGSE
-656 IDGPAIVVEDHS
+656 ISGPAIIVEDNA

-673 PDWRAEVN
+673 PDWRGRVN
-681 EFGHVILARHT
+681 GHGHIILSRHT
-692 PRPASERIGTDADPV
+692 ARPESERIGTEADPV

-759 MPVHLG
+759 IPVHLG
-765 SMGDSVRTILGHRRD
+765 SMGDSVRTILELRRR
-780 TMKPGDTFMLN
+780 TMKPGDAFMLN

-801 DVTVVTPVFDAEGG
+801 DVTVVTPVFDTAGR

-830 GGCSP
+830 GGISP
-835 GSMPATSASIH
+835 GSMPARSESIH
-846 EEGVLIDNVRLVEA
+846 EEGVLIDNVRLVEE

-869 RLLVSSGYPA
+869 ELLASGPHPA
-879 RNPDQNVA
+879 RNPDQNIA

-912 DVVHAYMGHIK
+912 DVVHAYMAHIK
-923 RNAEA
+923 HNAEE
-928 CVRDAIAALRDGEWS
+928 CVRDAIAALRDGEWTLA
-943 VELDGGET
+943 LDGGET
-951 IRVRIAIDR
+951 LGVRVAIDR
-960 GRRSASIDFAGT
+960 EQRCASIDFSGT
-972 SPESPDNFNAP
+972 SAESPGNFNAP
-983 ASVARAAAL
+983 ASVARSAAL
-992 YVFRTLVEDD
+992 YVFRTLVREA
-1002 IPLNQGCMKPL
+1002 IPLNQGCMMPL
-1013 TIRFPDKCLVNPRYP
+1013 TIRLPEGSLVNPRYP
-1028 SAVAAGNV
+1028 AAVAAGNV

-1070 QYYETICGGSGAG
+1070 QYYETICGGAGAG
-1083 PGFDGASAVHTHM
+1083 ADFDGASAVHTHM

-1111 PVRLERFCIRS
+1111 PVRLERFCIRR
-1122 GSGGGGRHRGGDGVI
+1122 GSGGRGRHNGGDGVL
-1137 REIRFLEPMNVSILS
+1137 RELRFLEPMKVSILA

-1161 LKGGGDGQ
+1161 LNGGGDAQ

-1176 RAGGEV
+1176 RAGGRV
-1182 EQLKATAEVQLQTG
+1182 EHHEATAEVQLQAG

-1207 GYGPAELQNETTSEE
+1207 GYGPATPAGEN
-1222 KPPSG
+1222 

>member
-1 MTTADT
+1 MTATDT
-7 TSGWEFWIDRGG
+7 TQGWEFWIDRGG
-19 TFTDVVARSPDGDID
+19 TFTDVVARSPKGEIA
-34 SIKLLSEN
+34 SVKLLSEN

-49 AVHGISAFLDGRD
+49 AVHGIGLFTAGDD
-62 EASSPAHGDTG
+62 PAP
-73 GIAAV
+73 IAAV

-93 GARTALVITR
+93 GASTALVTTR

-119 FALNIELPDML
+119 FALRIELPEML
-130 YSHVVEAGE
+130 YSHVIEADE
-139 RVSAQ
+139 RISAT
-144 GEVIVPLDEAGLRTE
+144 GEVITPLDEARLRTE
-159 LEKVLER
+159 LSEARAR
-166 GVQSVAIV
+166 GVNSVAIV
-174 FLHGYRFPEHERQ
+174 FLHGYRFPEHEQ
-187 AARIA
+187 LAGRIA
-192 RDTGFRQ
+192 SDIGFQQ

-231 YVVQVR
+231 YVRQVR
-237 EGLADRLGDA
+237 EGLAGRLGDA

-261 DAFRGRDSILSG
+261 DAFRGKDSILSG
-273 PAGGVVGMAE
+273 PAGGVVGMAGT
-283 SASAAGLKHLIGFD
+283 AAAAGLRRLIGFD

-315 GSMTIA
+315 GGMTIA
-321 GVRFSAPVMRV
+321 GIRFSAPVMRV

-338 GGSILRFASQ
+338 GGSILKFASQ

-355 SAGAYPGPACY
+355 SAGAFPGPACY
-366 RNEGPLTV
+366 RNDGPLTV

-380 LGRIQPDHFPEVFG
+380 LGRIQADHFPRVFG
-394 PEGNEGIDFEVVSRR
+394 PGGDEGIDV
-409 FEQLA
+409 
-414 GEVAQQTGQPADCD
+414 EVATQRFARLADEVRLQSAKPVDSD

-496 YGMGMAEMR
+496 YGMGLAEMR

-513 QPLGDE
+513 QPLSDD
-519 LLPELASAYAELE
+519 LLPELESTYAELE
-532 SANTALLARQGV
+532 AANADLLARQGV
-544 DRARLRFVRRAMLR
+544 DPARLCFVRRLMIK
-558 VAGSDTPLIVSWH
+558 VAGSDTPLAVTWQDGTGRMVS
-571 GDASRMAEEFRQA
+571 EFHQA
-584 HQTRFGFEPGG
+584 HRTRFGFEPTDS
-595 AALIVESVESEA
+595 ALIVESVESEA
-607 SVPGAEVSEP
+607 TVPGARVVEP
-617 RWTGGERD
+617 GWTGGERD
-625 PAAEAVRDVW
+625 PEAEAVRDVW
-635 FGDRRVP
+635 FGERRIP
-642 TRIFRRERLAAGCR
+642 TPIFRRDRLAAGCL
-656 IDGPAIVVEDHS
+656 IDGPAIIVENNS

-673 PDWRAEVN
+673 PDWRAHVN
-681 EFGHVILARHT
+681 DFGHVILSRHT
-692 PRPASERIGTDADPV
+692 PRPAAERVGTDADPV

-741 FSCGVFDPQ
+741 FSCGVFDPD

-765 SMGDSVRTILGHRRD
+765 SMGDSVRAILEHRRE
-780 TMKPGDTFMLN
+780 TMKPGDAFMLN

-801 DVTVVTPVFDAEGG
+801 DVTVVAPVFDAGG
-815 DLIFSVAC
+815 RNLIFSVAC

-830 GGCSP
+830 GGISP
-835 GSMPATSASIH
+835 GSMPATSTSIH
-846 EEGVLIDNVRLVEA
+846 EEGVLIDNVGLVDA
-860 GRFREDAVR
+860 GRFQEDAVR
-869 RLLVSSGYPA
+869 ALLASGPHPA
-879 RNPDQNVA
+879 RNPDQNIA

-907 EHFGL
+907 EQFGL
-912 DVVHAYMGHIK
+912 EVVHAYMAHIK
-923 RNAEA
+923 RNAEE
-928 CVRDAIAALRDGEWS
+928 CVRDAIAALHDGDWS
-943 VELDGGET
+943 LALDGGET
-951 IRVRIAIDR
+951 VRVRVLIDR
-960 GRRSASIDFAGT
+960 ARRCATLDFDGT
-972 SPESPDNFNAP
+972 SGESPGNFNAP
-983 ASVARAAAL
+983 ASIARAAAL
-992 YVFRTLVEDD
+992 YVFRTLVKED
-1002 IPLNQGCMKPL
+1002 IPLNQGCLKPL
-1013 TIRFPDKCLVNPRYP
+1013 TIRLPEGSLVSPRYP
-1028 SAVAAGNV
+1028 AAVAAGNV

-1063 TFGNERH
+1063 TFGNDRH

-1083 PGFDGASAVHTHM
+1083 PDFDGASAVHTHM

-1111 PVRLERFCIRS
+1111 PVRLERFCIRR
-1122 GSGGGGRHRGGDGVI
+1122 GSGGSGRHRGGDGVI
-1137 REIRFLEPMNVSILS
+1137 RELRFLEPMNVSILS
-1152 NRRRLAPFG
+1152 NRRRQAPFG
-1161 LKGGGDGQ
+1161 LHGGADGQ

-1176 RAGGEV
+1176 RADGSLEH
-1182 EQLKATAEVQLQTG
+1182 LTATAEVQLETN

-1207 GYGPAELQNETTSEE
+1207 GYGSARFQDRS
-1222 KPPSG
+1222 

>member
-1 MTTADT
+1 MTAAHT
-7 TSGWEFWIDRGG
+7 TKGWEFWIDRGG
-19 TFTDVVARSPDGDID
+19 TFTDVVARSPAGEI
-34 SIKLLSEN
+34 SSVKLLSEN

-49 AVHGISAFLDGRD
+49 AVHGIGLFTSGDD
-62 EASSPAHGDTG
+62 PAP
-73 GIAAV
+73 IAAV

-93 GARTALVITR
+93 GATTALVTTR

-119 FALNIELPDML
+119 FALEIKLPEML
-130 YSHVVEAGE
+130 YSHVIEAEE
-139 RVSAQ
+139 RISAT
-144 GEVIVPLDEAGLRTE
+144 GEVIAPLDEARLRRE
-159 LEKVLER
+159 LSQARAR
-166 GVQSVAIV
+166 GVDSVAIV
-174 FLHGYRFPEHERQ
+174 FLHGYRFPGHERM
-187 AARIA
+187 AGRIA
-192 RDTGFRQ
+192 GEVGFRQ
-199 ISVSHATSAL
+199 ISVSHDTSAL

-231 YVVQVR
+231 YVRQVR
-237 EGLADRLGDA
+237 EGLAGRLGDA
-247 PLLFMQSHGGLVSA
+247 PLLFMQSHGGLASA
-261 DAFRGRDSILSG
+261 DAFRGKDSILSG
-273 PAGGVVGMAE
+273 PAGGVVGMAGT
-283 SASAAGLKHLIGFD
+283 AATAGLRRLIGFD

-321 GVRFSAPVMRV
+321 GIRFSAPVMRV

-338 GGSILRFASQ
+338 GGSILKFASQ

-355 SAGAYPGPACY
+355 SAGAFPGPACY
-366 RNEGPLTV
+366 RNDGPLTV

-380 LGRIQPDHFPEVFG
+380 LGRIQGDHFPRVFG
-394 PEGNEGIDFEVVSRR
+394 PGGDEGIDVEVVTRR
-409 FEQLA
+409 FARLA
-414 GEVAQQTGQPADCD
+414 DEVSLQSGKPVDSD
-428 RLAAGF
+428 KLAAGF

-513 QPLGDE
+513 QSLGDD
-519 LLPELASAYAELE
+519 LLPELDSAFSELE
-532 SANTALLARQGV
+532 AANADLLAQQGV
-544 DRARLRFVRRAMLR
+544 DPARLRFVRRLMIR
-558 VAGSDTPLIVSWH
+558 VAGSDTPLAVPWAD
-571 GDASRMAEEFRQA
+571 GTAPMASEFHVA
-584 HQTRFGFEPGG
+584 HRTRFGFEPTDST
-595 AALIVESVESEA
+595 LVVESVESEA
-607 SVPGAEVSEP
+607 TVPGARTVEP
-617 RWTGGERD
+617 GWTGGERD
-625 PAAEAVRDVW
+625 PGAEAVRSVW
-635 FGDRRVP
+635 FGDRRIATP
-642 TRIFRRERLAAGCR
+642 IFRRERLAAGCR
-656 IDGPAIVVEDHS
+656 IDGPAIIVEDNS

-673 PDWRAEVN
+673 PDWRAQVN
-681 EFGHVILARHT
+681 DHGHVVLTRHT
-692 PRPASERIGTDADPV
+692 PRPASERIGTDVDPV

-741 FSCGVFDPQ
+741 FSCGVFDPE

-765 SMGDSVRTILGHRRD
+765 SMGDSVRTILEHRRK
-780 TMKPGDTFMLN
+780 TMKPGDAFMLN

-801 DVTVVTPVFDAEGG
+801 DVTVVAPVFDAAGKE
-815 DLIFSVAC
+815 LIFSVAC

-830 GGCSP
+830 GGISP

-846 EEGVLIDNVRLVEA
+846 EEGVLIDNVRLVDA
-860 GRFREDAVR
+860 GKFREEAVR
-869 RLLVSSGYPA
+869 ELLASSPHPA
-879 RNPDQNVA
+879 RNPAQNIA
-887 DFKAQIAANTRG
+887 DFKAQIASNTRG

-912 DVVHAYMGHIK
+912 DVVHAYMAHIK
-923 RNAEA
+923 HNAEE

-943 VELDGGET
+943 LELDGGET
-951 IRVRIAIDR
+951 VKVRVAIDHAQR
-960 GRRSASIDFAGT
+960 CATLDFEGT
-972 SPESPDNFNAP
+972 SGESTGNFNAP
-983 ASVARAAAL
+983 ASIARAAAL
-992 YVFRTLVEDD
+992 YVFRTLVQED
-1002 IPLNQGCMKPL
+1002 IPLNQGCLKPL
-1013 TIRFPDKCLVNPRYP
+1013 TIRLPDASLVSPRYP
-1028 SAVAAGNV
+1028 AAVAAGNV

-1083 PGFDGASAVHTHM
+1083 PGFDGADAVHTHM

-1111 PVRLERFCIRS
+1111 PVRLERFCIRR

-1137 REIRFLEPMNVSILS
+1137 RELRFLEPMNVSILS
-1152 NRRRLAPFG
+1152 NRRRTAPFG
-1161 LKGGGDGQ
+1161 LHGGADGQ

-1176 RAGGEV
+1176 RADGAV
-1182 EQLKATAEVQLQTG
+1182 EDLSATAETQLQTN

-1207 GYGPAELQNETTSEE
+1207 GYGSAGP
-1222 KPPSG
+1222 

>member
-1 MTTADT
+1 M
-7 TSGWEFWIDRGG
+7 GWEFWIDRGG
-19 TFTDVVARSPDGDID
+19 TFTDVVAKSPDGEID
-34 SIKLLSEN
+34 SVKLLSDN
-42 PGHYADA
+42 PGRYADA
-49 AVHGISAFLDGRD
+49 AVHGIGLF
-62 EASSPAHGDTG
+62 TG
-73 GIAAV
+73 GDDPAPIAAV

-93 GARTALVITR
+93 GAATALVTTK
-103 GFGDALRIG
+103 GFRDALRIG

-119 FALNIELPDML
+119 FALHIELPEML
-130 YSHVVEAGE
+130 YSQVIEADE
-139 RVSAQ
+139 RVSAR
-144 GEVIVPLDEAGLRTE
+144 GEVIAPLDEAGLRAD
-159 LEKVLER
+159 LEEALER
-166 GVQSVAIV
+166 GVESVAIV
-174 FLHGYRFPEHERQ
+174 FLHGYRFPEHERL

-192 RDTGFRQ
+192 KEAGFRQ
-199 ISVSHATSAL
+199 VSVSHATSAL
-209 MKLISRG
+209 MKLVSRG

-231 YVVQVR
+231 YVRQVR
-237 EGLADRLGDA
+237 EGLAGRLGDA
-247 PLLFMQSHGGLVSA
+247 PLLFMQSHGGLAGA
-261 DAFRGRDSILSG
+261 DAFRGKDSILSG

-283 SASAAGLKHLIGFD
+283 TAAAAGLRRLIGFD
-297 MGGTSTDVSLYN
+297 MGGTSTDVSLYD
-309 GEFERS
+309 GGFERT

-321 GVRFSAPVMRV
+321 GVRFSAPMMRV

-338 GGSILRFASQ
+338 GGSILKFASQ
-348 RLQVGPE
+348 RLQVGPD

-366 RNEGPLTV
+366 RNGGPLTV

-380 LGRIQPDHFPEVFG
+380 LGRIQPDHFPRVFG
-394 PEGNEGIDFEVVSRR
+394 PGGDEGIDAGLVSRR
-409 FEQLA
+409 FERLA
-414 GEVAQQTGQPADCD
+414 GEVGERTGKPVDRD

-478 ALGVEQ
+478 ALGVER

-513 QPLGDE
+513 SPLGDAPPPERESAPAERLAE
-519 LLPELASAYAELE
+519 LRSVYAELE
-532 SANTALLARQGV
+532 AANTEVLARQGV
-544 DRARLRFVRRAMLR
+544 DPAHLRFVRRALLR
-558 VAGSDTPLIVSWH
+558 VAGSDTALIVSWH
-571 GDASRMAEEFRQA
+571 DDVSRMAREFRRA
-584 HQTRFGFEPGG
+584 HRARFGFEPGH

-607 SVPGAEVSEP
+607 TVPGAGVTEP
-617 RWTGGERD
+617 RWTGGETD
-625 PAAEAVRDVW
+625 PGAEAVRDVW

-642 TRIFRRERLAAGCR
+642 TPVFRRERLAAGCR
-656 IDGPAIVVEDHS
+656 IVGPAIVVEDNS

-673 PDWRAEVN
+673 PYWHAAVN
-681 EFGHVILARHT
+681 EFGHLVLARHA
-692 PRPASERIGTDADPV
+692 PRPASERIGTEVDPV

-741 FSCGVFDPQ
+741 FSCGVFDPE

-765 SMGDSVRTILGHRRD
+765 SMGDSVRTILAHRRD

-846 EEGVLIDNVRLVEA
+846 EEGVLIDNVRLVGA
-860 GRFREDAVR
+860 GKFREDAVR
-869 RLLVSSGYPA
+869 TLLASGDHPA
-879 RNPDQNVA
+879 RNPDRNVA

-923 RNAEA
+923 RNAEE
-928 CVRDAIAALRDGEWS
+928 CVREAIAALRDGEWS
-943 VELDGGET
+943 LELDGGET
-951 IRVRIAIDR
+951 ISVRIAIDH
-960 GRRSASIDFAGT
+960 GRRSASIDFEGT
-972 SPESPDNFNAP
+972 SPESPGNFNAP
-983 ASVARAAAL
+983 ASIARAAAL

-1013 TIRFPDKCLVNPRYP
+1013 TIRFPEASLVNPRYP
-1028 SAVAAGNV
+1028 AAVAAGNV
-1036 ETSQCITDALLAA
+1036 ETSQCVTDALLAA
-1049 LNVCAAAQ
+1049 LNVCAASQ

-1111 PVRLERFCIRS
+1111 PVRLERFCIRR
-1122 GSGGGGRHRGGDGVI
+1122 GSGGRGRHDGGDGVI
-1137 REIRFLEPMNVSILS
+1137 REIRFLEPMNASILS
-1152 NRRRLAPFG
+1152 NRRRQTPFG
-1161 LKGGGDGQ
+1161 LQGGGGGQ

-1176 RAGGEV
+1176 RESGEV
-1182 EQLKATAEVQLQTG
+1182 ENLTATAEVRLRAG

-1207 GYGPAELQNETTSEE
+1207 GYDPVGSP
-1222 KPPSG
+1222 GDD